1 LIGGRR
7 RTLFSFRNEAVLFA
21 VQEARNP
28 NLDPGGQKTMT
39 GKTPL
44 LSAALVLFGAAFLL
58 LVPLG
63 IVWPSGWAWHQGG
76 PMDNDYYLMIIA
88 VYSTLGIFMIRAA
101 KDPAANASLIWFVV
115 WSSIAHALVMAW
127 ESFRTPMMLGHLV
140 GDVPVLLIVAAVLG
154 VLMSRTRTASVAV

>member
-1 LIGGRR
+1 
-7 RTLFSFRNEAVLFA
+7 
-21 VQEARNP
+21 
-28 NLDPGGQKTMT
+28 MT

-44 LSAALVLFGAAFLL
+44 LSVALVVFGAAFLL

-63 IVWPSGWAWHQGG
+63 ILWPSGWAWHQGS

-88 VYSTLGIFMIRAA
+88 VYSVLGIFMIRAA

-115 WSSIAHALVMAW
+115 WSSVAHSLVMAW

-154 VLMSRTRTASVAV
+154 LLMSRAEAGRPATT

>member
-7 RTLFSFRNEAVLFA
+7 RALFSVRNEVVLFA
-21 VQEARNP
+21 VQEARNS
-28 NLDPGGQKTMT
+28 NLDPGGQKMTMT

-63 IVWPSGWAWHQGG
+63 I
-76 PMDNDYYLMIIA
+76 
-88 VYSTLGIFMIRAA
+88 FMIRAA
-101 KDPAANASLIWFVV
+101 RDPAANASLIWFVV
-115 WSSIAHALVMAW
+115 WSSVAHSLVMAW

-140 GDVPVLLIVAAVLG
+140 GDVPVLLIVAAALG
-154 VLMSRTRTASVAV
+154 ALMSRTRTASVAV

>member
-1 LIGGRR
+1 MN
-7 RTLFSFRNEAVLFA
+7 S
-21 VQEARNP
+21 
-28 NLDPGGQKTMT
+28 KTT
-39 GKTPL
+39 L
-44 LSAALVLFGAAFLL
+44 LSAALAVFGAAFLL

-63 IVWPSGWAWHQGG
+63 LLWPSGWAWHQGS

-115 WSSIAHALVMAW
+115 WSSIAHSLVMAW

-140 GDVPVLLIVAAVLG
+140 GDVPVLLIVAAILG
-154 VLMSRTRTASVAV
+154 GLMVSAKGRSAATV

>member
-1 LIGGRR
+1 
-7 RTLFSFRNEAVLFA
+7 
-21 VQEARNP
+21 
-28 NLDPGGQKTMT
+28 MT

-44 LSAALVLFGAAFLL
+44 LSVALVVFGAAFLL

-63 IVWPSGWAWHQGG
+63 IVWPSGWAWHQGS

-88 VYSTLGIFMIRAA
+88 VYSVLGIFMIRAA
-101 KDPAANASLIWFVV
+101 KDPAANSSLIWFVV
-115 WSSIAHALVMAW
+115 WSSVAHSLVMAW

-154 VLMSRTRTASVAV
+154 LLMSRAEACRPATT